1 MIQLTHVSKEFGNK
15 QYSMSPLTTLTSQTS
30 STLKKVLAGYQGT
43 LIVISH
49 DVDFLR
55 NTTNKTLEIVD
66 RHINVHAGAPKK

>member
-15 QYSMSPLTTLTSQTS
+15 QILDEPTNHLDIANKQYLE
-30 STLKKVLAGYQGT
+30 KVLAGYQGT

-66 RHINVHAGAPKK
+66 HRINVHAGAPKK